1 MTAGNDLTAL
11 SSPLAPG
18 LAAVAH
24 HHMTARTLLFVPG
37 NRPERFAK
45 AAATAADLVIVDLED
60 AVPEENKVAA
70 RDAVAQ
76 WLSADGRAAV
86 RVNGTKSVH
95 YQRDVT
101 ALAGLP
107 GLAAVVVPMA
117 DDPAALAVLHQ
128 RLGRDVEIV
137 ALIETALGLVRAV
150 ELASTPGV
158 SRLAFG
164 HLDFAADIDSSIED
178 EAMLM
183 ARSWLVVASRAAGL
197 PGPVDGVTTALDD
210 PAVAGADAAR
220 ARSLGFAGKL
230 CIHPGQVEPVNAA
243 FSPSGEE
250 IAWAHRVIEESA
262 AGGAVRVDGH
272 MVDAPVI
279 RKAQAILARA
289 KETP

>member
-1 MTAGNDLTAL
+1 MTAWNA
-11 SSPLAPG
+11 PLAPG
-18 LAAVAH
+18 PAAA
-24 HHMTARTLLFVPG
+24 ARTLLFVPG

-60 AVPEENKVAA
+60 AVPEDSKTTA
-70 RDAVAQ
+70 RGCVTQ
-76 WLSADGRAAV
+76 WLCADGRSAV
-86 RVNGTKSVH
+86 RVNGTNSVH
-95 YQRDVT
+95 YHQDVS

-117 DDPAALAVLHQ
+117 DDPAALATPHQ

-137 ALIETALGLVRAV
+137 ALIETALGVVRAV

-164 HLDFAADIDSSIED
+164 HLDFAADIDSSIEN

-183 ARSWLVVASRAAGL
+183 ARSLLVVASKAAGL
-197 PGPVDGVTTALDD
+197 PGPVDGVITALDD
-210 PAVAGADAAR
+210 PTVSAADAAR
-220 ARSLGFAGKL
+220 ARGLGFAGKL
-230 CIHPGQVEPVNAA
+230 CIHPNQVEAVNAA
-243 FSPSGEE
+243 FTPSQEK
-250 IAWAHRVIEESA
+250 IAWARRIIGLST

-279 RKAQAILARA
+279 LKARSILARA
-289 KETP
+289 KETA